1 MSNRIILKTICKKN
15 ILQPVKLLVFDMAGT
30 TIDEGGIVYKTLYD
44 TIKTYNTDIQEN
56 DIKRWYG
63 SNKYEVLD
71 NYVKDPVVNKDII
84 YQTFNDN
91 LKERYF
97 YSDNIK
103 LINNNLPILFNS
115 LRETGI
121 KIALNT
127 GYNRDI
133 QEKIIEKLYMKEFI
147 DDYISSE
154 DVKAGRPKP
163 YMIEALRER
172 NKIEKP
178 KEVLK
183 FGDTENDILEGVNA
197 GCGLS
202 IGVLSGA
209 LDEFSDPKTLVI
221 KNISDIKMFNK

>member
-71 NYVKDPVVNKDII
+71 NYVNDPVVNKDII

>member
-1 MSNRIILKTICKKN
+1 MYNRIILKTICKKN

-97 YSDNIK
+97 Y
-103 LINNNLPILFNS
+103 
-115 LRETGI
+115 
-121 KIALNT
+121 
-127 GYNRDI
+127 
-133 QEKIIEKLYMKEFI
+133 
-147 DDYISSE
+147 
-154 DVKAGRPKP
+154 
-163 YMIEALRER
+163 
-172 NKIEKP
+172 
-178 KEVLK
+178 
-183 FGDTENDILEGVNA
+183 
-197 GCGLS
+197 
-202 IGVLSGA
+202 
-209 LDEFSDPKTLVI
+209 
-221 KNISDIKMFNK
+221 

>member
-209 LDEFSDPKTLVI
+209 LDEFSDPKTLV
-221 KNISDIKMFNK
+221 